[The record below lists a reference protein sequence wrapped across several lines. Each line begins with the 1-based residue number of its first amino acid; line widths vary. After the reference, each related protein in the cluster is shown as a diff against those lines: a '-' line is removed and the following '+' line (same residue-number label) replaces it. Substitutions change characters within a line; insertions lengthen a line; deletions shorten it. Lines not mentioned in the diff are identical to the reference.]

1 LKLMRVFF
9 EKRDR
14 TRYISHLDLTR
25 CMTRAFAR
33 TAIPI
38 WFTEGFNPHVYMTFA
53 LPIPL
58 GVEGA
63 RESFDFKLLEDSF
76 PPAEII
82 RQLNAALPPDLQVL
96 EAAEAVSKPE
106 AIAWGEYEIRL
117 YDPAGGAALEE
128 VWDRF
133 LDQPTIP
140 VEKKTKRKVQ
150 EIDLRPLLTPLSKA
164 AGEDCLT
171 LSLRLPA
178 GAALNLNPNLV
189 LGAFQQFWGREPEYV
204 RIARTAILREDLSLF
219 A

>member
-1 LKLMRVFF
+1 MRVFF

-14 TRYISHLDLTR
+14 ARYISHLDLTR

-33 TAIPI
+33 TSIPI

-58 GVEGA
+58 GVEGL

-76 PPAEII
+76 SPEETV

-106 AIAWGEYEIRL
+106 AIAWGEYRL
-117 YDPAGGAALEE
+117 DLHDDAGGAALGEA
-128 VWDRF
+128 WDRF
-133 LDQPTIP
+133 LAQPAIP
-140 VEKKTKRKVQ
+140 VEKKTKHRTQ
-150 EIDLRPLLTPLSKA
+150 EVDLLPLVTLLSKTA
-164 AGEDCLT
+164 EGDCLT
-171 LSLRLPA
+171 VSLRLPA

-189 LGAFQQFWGREPEYV
+189 TGAFQGFLGREAAYI
-204 RIARTAILREDLSLF
+204 RIARTAILRGDLTAF
-219 A
+219 C